1 MRGAPILTVGHSDRP
16 LEGFLDLLA
25 AMGAAGVAD
34 VRSHP
39 VSRRFPWFAAGPL
52 AEALAAAGIA
62 YRRFGRALGGRRSLP
77 GSGTHPALEPRW
89 RPYAEHMGTAAFRDG
104 VAALLAWA
112 EALPGPVALLC
123 AERDPAHCHRRLIA
137 DWLVSVADRPVSHW
151 LDRGTRQPHAPHPAL
166 RVTGDGLRYDRFTSA
181 ELPW

>member
-1 MRGAPILTVGHSDRP
+1 MRGGPILTVGHSDRP
-16 LEGFLDLLA
+16 LADFLDLLT

-39 VSRRFPWFAAGPL
+39 ASRRFPWFTAEPL

-62 YRRFGRALGGRRSLP
+62 YKAFGRSLGGRRSLP
-77 GSGTHPALEPRW
+77 DSGVHPALEPRW
-89 RPYAEHMGTAAFRDG
+89 RPYAEHMGTAVFRDG
-104 VAALLAWA
+104 MSSLLAW
-112 EALPGPVALLC
+112 EATLPGPVALLC
-123 AERDPAHCHRRLIA
+123 AERDPDHCHRRLVA
-137 DWLVSVADRPVSHW
+137 DWLVAVAARPVVHW
-151 LDRGTRQPHAPHPAL
+151 LDRGTQRPHALHPAL